1 MNKNS
6 IYQEAI
12 IHYYHSAEES
22 TVLNKT
28 VMSLITLQAALAAL
42 VIVGNTQKITD
53 EGQAWKWLLEYGEA
67 ASIISNRESLISWD
81 YYTNLTD
88 YNQQRMVRS

>member
-1 MNKNS
+1 
-6 IYQEAI
+6 
-12 IHYYHSAEES
+12 
-22 TVLNKT
+22 
-28 VMSLITLQAALAAL
+28 MSLLTLQAALAAL

-53 EGQAWKWLLEYGEA
+53 EGQAWEWFLEYGEA
-67 ASIISNRESLISWD
+67 ASIISNRGSLISWD